1 MKLDKRKCRKYA
13 DPGLNIQPDS
23 GILHAGQIAYIVR
36 TATKIIDHHR
46 TLILYIYPREQAA
59 QGDSRP
65 RWTMFHCKDDFLT
78 LARNEDGSTSWRT
91 AAFSTL
97 DGSWDFAG
105 KCAFILS
112 GMKTVSAA
120 ISDAVRATDS
130 PRLPVPRQP
139 YRNAAGRSGRL
150 AGKSAS

>member
-65 RWTMFHCKDDFLT
+65 RWTMFHCKDDLMAEG
-78 LARNEDGSTSWRT
+78 LASRVKDDTIT
-91 AAFSTL
+91 FSTDSFSPYAL
-97 DGSWDFAG
+97 EIG
-105 KCAFILS
+105 
-112 GMKTVSAA
+112 
-120 ISDAVRATDS
+120 RAH
-130 PRLPVPRQP
+130 V
-139 YRNAAGRSGRL
+139 
-150 AGKSAS
+150 